1 MLVLSRK
8 KNEQI
13 VIDENVVVTV
23 LQIRGDRIRVGIE
36 APEDVPVHR
45 KEVQEAMK
53 REQAQKKAR
62 EEGSRQ
68 R

>member
-1 MLVLSRK
+1 MFVLSRK
-8 KNEQI
+8 KNQQI

-23 LQIRGDRIRVGIE
+23 VQIRSDKVLVGIE
-36 APEDVPVHR
+36 APKEIPIHR
-45 KEVQEAMK
+45 EEVREAIK
-53 REQAQKKAR
+53 REQARKRPR